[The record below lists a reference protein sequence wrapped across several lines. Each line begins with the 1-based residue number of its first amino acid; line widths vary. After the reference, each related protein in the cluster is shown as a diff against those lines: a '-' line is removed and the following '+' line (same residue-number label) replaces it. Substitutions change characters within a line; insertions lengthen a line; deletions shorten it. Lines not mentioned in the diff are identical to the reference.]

1 MQSTFTSISPP
12 TPAEHRLDS
21 LKKQVDGAIQRA
33 YDLEINLRVEIDRLI
48 GPRPPAVDETA
59 SSKEVNASSAG
70 ILEDGIGELH
80 FVLTSIHEQVIRLRE
95 L

>member
-1 MQSTFTSISPP
+1 MQSTFTSISLP
-12 TPAEHRLDS
+12 TPTEYRLDS
-21 LKKQVDGAIQRA
+21 LKDHVDGAIQRA
-33 YDLEINLRVEIDRLI
+33 HEIEINLRFEIDRLI
-48 GPRPPAVDETA
+48 GPRPLAVDGAA
-59 SSKEVNASSAG
+59 SSKEVNASSVG